1 MCKFA
6 GDVLHSSWAALLC
19 PVHVPRCFYLWG
31 SRKHPRLL
39 FTPPAALASRTLNLK
54 LVLPTVDLR
63 WVIRRAP
70 WLLTEEVSHVWS
82 AYSLPHP
89 AKRIETL
96 AHCKCNMVTLV
107 HTCIDRQLSC
117 KFQMPSEY

>member
-1 MCKFA
+1 M
-6 GDVLHSSWAALLC
+6 LHSSWAAPVW
-19 PVHVPRCFYLWG
+19 PVHMPHCFCLWG

-82 AYSLPHP
+82 AYSLFDP
-89 AKRIETL
+89 A
-96 AHCKCNMVTLV
+96 
-107 HTCIDRQLSC
+107 QLG
-117 KFQMPSEY
+117 